1 MIGIKRNID
10 GDLSINS
17 NGTLEIGDI
26 TQDVIEV
33 VMLTSPGEMK
43 HAPTLGAGLINAL
56 HGSVDMFLIERL
68 KSMLNAEKITNAFIK
83 VVGNEIIVE
92 I

>member
-1 MIGIKRNID
+1 MIGIKRDND
-10 GDLSINS
+10 GDISIK

-26 TQDVIEV
+26 TQDVIAV

-56 HGSVDMFLIERL
+56 NGSVDIFLVERI
-68 KSMLNAEKITNAFIK
+68 KSMLNAEKVQNAFIN

-92 I
+92 L